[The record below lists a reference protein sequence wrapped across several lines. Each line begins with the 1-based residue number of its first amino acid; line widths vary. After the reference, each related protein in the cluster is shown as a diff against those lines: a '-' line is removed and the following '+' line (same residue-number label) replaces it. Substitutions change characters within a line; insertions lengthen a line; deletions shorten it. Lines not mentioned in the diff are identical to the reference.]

1 MHTPRAPNTR
11 MFSLSNH
18 KTPHPIFTQVVAK
31 YSLPWQALLLIFVF
45 TCTYLSSCSFTWIGS
60 GLLHTATYGL
70 HFWSQP
76 ALYWWSTFL
85 ESTSTILAV
94 YISGVNQ
101 YYTDGLDFYS
111 PSALHMWPVCL
122 ESVLHMWPVCLESVS
137 IIHVTLSLI
146 HI

>member
-1 MHTPRAPNTR
+1 

-31 YSLPWQALLLIFVF
+31 YSLPWQALLLIFVY

-85 ESTSTILAV
+85 ESTSTVLVV

-101 YYTDGLDFYS
+101 HCTGGLHFWS
-111 PSALHMWPVCL
+111 QPALYWRSTFL
-122 ESVLHMWPVCLESVS
+122 ESTSTILVVYISGVNQHYTGGLHFWSQPILY
-137 IIHVTLSLI
+137 
-146 HI
+146 